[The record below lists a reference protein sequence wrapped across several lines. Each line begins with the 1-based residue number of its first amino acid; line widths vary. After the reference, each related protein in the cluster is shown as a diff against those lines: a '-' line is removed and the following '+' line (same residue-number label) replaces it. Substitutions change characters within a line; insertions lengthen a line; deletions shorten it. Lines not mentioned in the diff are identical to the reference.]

1 MCRERPEAKDGRMD
15 DRTRAFLERQ
25 RAARLATADAG
36 GAPHVVPVCFV
47 LLGDT
52 AYIAIDEKPKAAD
65 FLRLRRLRNIAE
77 NPRVAIVADV
87 YVDDDWSLLGFV
99 MLRGNARL
107 ITPEVEEHA
116 RAVAALRAK
125 YAQYRAMALDERP
138 VIAADVTSV
147 TAWGRLDP

>member
-1 MCRERPEAKDGRMD
+1 MD
-15 DRTRAFLERQ
+15 DRARRFLERQ
-25 RAARLATADAG
+25 RVARLATADAG
-36 GAPHVVPVCFV
+36 GTPHVVPICFV

-52 AYIAIDEKPKAAD
+52 AYIAIDEKPKTAE

-87 YVDDDWSLLGFV
+87 YTDDDWSRLGYV
-99 MLRGNARL
+99 MLRATARVL
-107 ITPEVEEHA
+107 TSEVEEHA

-125 YAQYRAMALDERP
+125 YAPYRAMALDARP

-147 TAWGRLDP
+147 TAWGHLDD